1 MDALGYIS
9 AEEVRQALRQI
20 YRSDAES
27 NLQNAILESLSDE
40 LRPVDE
46 KGRWKPSPLLVL
58 TVVLLCTLIGAE
70 VQLINLRWIA
80 CGTLNADDAGCLFS
94 GRKIARA

>member
-1 MDALGYIS
+1 MDAQGYIS

-27 NLQNAILESLSDE
+27 NLQNALLESLSNK
-40 LRPVDE
+40 LKPVDE

-58 TVVLLCTLIGAE
+58 TVVLLCILVGVFIY
-70 VQLINLRWIA
+70 
-80 CGTLNADDAGCLFS
+80 FS
-94 GRKIARA
+94 VGGR

>member
-27 NLQNAILESLSDE
+27 NLQNALLESLSDE

-58 TVVLLCTLIGAE
+58 TAVLLCALVGIF
-70 VQLINLRWIA
+70 IY
-80 CGTLNADDAGCLFS
+80 FS
-94 GRKIARA
+94 VGGR

>member
-1 MDALGYIS
+1 MDALSYIS

-27 NLQNAILESLSDE
+27 NLQNALLESLSDE
-40 LRPVDE
+40 LKPVDE

-58 TVVLLCTLIGAE
+58 TVCLLCTLVG
-70 VQLINLRWIA
+70 VFVY
-80 CGTLNADDAGCLFS
+80 FS
-94 GRKIARA
+94 VGGR

>member
-27 NLQNAILESLSDE
+27 ILQNALLNSLSDE
-40 LRPVDE
+40 LRPADE
-46 KGRWKPSPLLVL
+46 KGRWKPSPVLVL
-58 TVVLLCTLIGAE
+58 TVVLLCALAGVFIYFSIG
-70 VQLINLRWIA
+70 
-80 CGTLNADDAGCLFS
+80 
-94 GRKIARA
+94 GR

>member
-1 MDALGYIS
+1 MDAQGYIS

-27 NLQNAILESLSDE
+27 NLQNALRESLSDE

-46 KGRWKPSPLLVL
+46 KGRWKPSPILVL
-58 TVVLLCTLIGAE
+58 TVVLVCALAGVFIYFSIG
-70 VQLINLRWIA
+70 
-80 CGTLNADDAGCLFS
+80 
-94 GRKIARA
+94 GRG